1 MHHAGPIWIC
11 PRGNRMAYF
20 PLAKSACAIIFFAV
34 AVKSFLCGVES
45 FYESAE
51 DGKDLA

>member
-1 MHHAGPIWIC
+1 MHHSDPIWIC
-11 PRGNRMAYF
+11 PRGNRIAYF
-20 PLAKSACAIIFFAV
+20 PLSKSACAIIFFAV

-45 FYESAE
+45 SYEFAE